1 MQKGDSETEMAV
13 EKMKLMKLSGAL
25 KSLAPLSA
33 ALCESECFH
42 ADSAAKYISASMG
55 FVPFVEEN
63 PHAGALAELTEIAK
77 TVQVDLEYRDEYILK
92 DTEADADDAEY
103 LAKLKKEVVAL
114 YEEQNALLEQKAICA
129 SGMEKYAHF
138 KGMDIDLDQIAQCRY
153 IKIRFGHMPKAG
165 FDKLQTVFKDNPY
178 AVFHRCS
185 ADETDYWG
193 AYFAPVNMVNEI
205 DSIFA
210 FLLFEPFEV
219 PGAAGTVDEV
229 MAEIQHSMDII
240 AAQADEVSARM
251 HTLWQEEREHCNR
264 IYTNL
269 VYQNTLYALRSYAL
283 HNDDRFM
290 LVGFVP
296 AGEEKKFKAAVEKI
310 QDVSLAVSD
319 PDTHGDTTAVPV
331 KMKKG
336 FKLLRPLVE
345 PYNYYVDMYGTP
357 AYSDIDI
364 TPFVAITYTVLF
376 GMMFGDLGQGAVL
389 ALLGFLMWKLKKMEL
404 GKILVPCGISS
415 MVFGFLF
422 GSVFGFEEMLDPVY
436 HALGWSGKPMSV
448 MDSINT
454 VLLIAI
460 GIGVALMVCA
470 MLLNIYA
477 CLKRRQIGEA
487 IFSQNGLVG
496 LLMYLAGVNFA
507 SGFMNGPAPL
517 PNSVCF
523 VILGVCAVLLMIKEI
538 PIGIID
544 KHPDWKPES
553 VMDFVLQNIFE
564 LLEYVLSYLSNTV
577 SFLRVG
583 AFVLVHAGMM
593 MVVFSL
599 AGENENLFVIILG
612 NILVIALEGLLTGIQ
627 ALRLEYYEMFSRF
640 YTGGGTAFH
649 PIRFAKGKSDSAA

>member
-1 MQKGDSETEMAV
+1 MAV

-25 KSLAPLSA
+25 KSLEPLSA
-33 ALCESECFH
+33 VLCESGCFH
-42 ADSAAKYISASMG
+42 ADSAAKYISSSMG
-55 FVPFVEEN
+55 FVPFAEEN
-63 PHAGALAELTEIAK
+63 PHAAVLSELTEIAK
-77 TVQVDLEYRDEYILK
+77 TVQAELRYRDEYILK
-92 DTEADADDAEY
+92 RGQASSGDAEY
-103 LAKLKKEVVAL
+103 LAKLKKEFTAL
-114 YEEQNALLEQKAICA
+114 YDEQNALLEQKAVCE
-129 SGMEKYAHF
+129 SGIEKYKHF
-138 KGMDIDLDQIAQCRY
+138 KGMDIDLDQIAQCKY
-153 IKIRFGHMPKAG
+153 IKIRFGHMPKAS
-165 FDKLQTVFKDNPY
+165 FDKLNTVFKDNPY

-193 AYFAPVNMVNEI
+193 AYFAPVNMVNEL

-229 MAEIQHSMDII
+229 LTEFQHSIDII
-240 AAQADEVSARM
+240 GSQIEEITARLQKLWTDE
-251 HTLWQEEREHCNR
+251 QEHCDR
-264 IYTNL
+264 IYSNL
-269 VYQNTLYALRSYAL
+269 VYQNTLYALRSFVL

-296 AGEEKKFKAAVEKI
+296 ASEEKKFKAAVSEI
-310 QDVSLAVSD
+310 PDVSLEVSD
-319 PDTHGDTTAVPV
+319 PDAHSDATAVPV

-345 PYNYYVDMYGTP
+345 PYNYYIDMYGTP

-389 ALLGFLMWKLKKMEL
+389 ALIGFLMWKLKKMEL
-404 GKILVPCGISS
+404 GKILVPCGIAS

-422 GSVFGFEEMLDPVY
+422 GSVFGYEEMLDPVY
-436 HALGWSGKPMSV
+436 HKLGWSGKPMSV

-460 GIGVALMVCA
+460 GIGVGLMVCA
-470 MLLNIYA
+470 ILLNIYA
-477 CLKRRQIGEA
+477 CLKRRQFGEA
-487 IFSQNGLVG
+487 LFSQNGVVG
-496 LLMYLAGVNFA
+496 LLFYLAGVNFA

-523 VILGVCAVLLMIKEI
+523 GIMGVCAVLLMIKEI

-544 KHPDWKPES
+544 KHPDWKPDS
-553 VMDFVLQNIFE
+553 VMDFILQNVFE

-599 AGENENLFVIILG
+599 AGESENLFVIILG
-612 NILVIALEGLLTGIQ
+612 NVLVIALEGLLTGIQ

-640 YTGGGTAFH
+640 YTGGGTAFR
-649 PIRFAKGKSDSAA
+649 PIRIEKSLSAATQKQ

>member
-1 MQKGDSETEMAV
+1 MAV

-25 KSLAPLSA
+25 KSLEPLSA
-33 ALCESECFH
+33 VLCESGCFH
-42 ADSAAKYISASMG
+42 ADSAAKYISSSMG
-55 FVPFVEEN
+55 FVPFAEEN
-63 PHAGALAELTEIAK
+63 PHAAVLSELTEIAK
-77 TVQVDLEYRDEYILK
+77 TVQAELRYRDEYILK
-92 DTEADADDAEY
+92 RGQASGGDAEY
-103 LAKLKKEVVAL
+103 LAKLKKEFTAL
-114 YEEQNALLEQKAICA
+114 YDEQNALLEQKAVCE
-129 SGMEKYAHF
+129 SGIEKYKHF
-138 KGMDIDLDQIAQCRY
+138 KGMDIDLDQIAQCKY
-153 IKIRFGHMPKAG
+153 IKIRFGHMPKAS
-165 FDKLQTVFKDNPY
+165 FDKLNTVFKDNPY

-193 AYFAPVNMVNEI
+193 AYFAPVNMVNEL

-229 MAEIQHSMDII
+229 LTEFQHSIDII
-240 AAQADEVSARM
+240 GSQIEEITARLQKLWTDE
-251 HTLWQEEREHCNR
+251 QEHCDR
-264 IYTNL
+264 IYSNL
-269 VYQNTLYALRSYAL
+269 VYQNTLYALRSFVL

-296 AGEEKKFKAAVEKI
+296 ASEEKKFKAAVSEI
-310 QDVSLAVSD
+310 PDVSLEVSD
-319 PDTHGDTTAVPV
+319 PDAHSDATAVPV

-345 PYNYYVDMYGTP
+345 PYNYYIDMYGTP

-389 ALLGFLMWKLKKMEL
+389 ALIGFLMWKLKKMEL
-404 GKILVPCGISS
+404 GKILVPCGIAS

-422 GSVFGFEEMLDPVY
+422 GSVFGYEEMLDPVY
-436 HALGWSGKPMSV
+436 HKLGWSGKPMSV

-460 GIGVALMVCA
+460 GIGVGLMVCA
-470 MLLNIYA
+470 ILLNIYA
-477 CLKRRQIGEA
+477 CLKRRQFGEA
-487 IFSQNGLVG
+487 LFSQNGVVG
-496 LLMYLAGVNFA
+496 LLFYLAGVNFA

-523 VILGVCAVLLMIKEI
+523 GIMGVCAVLLMIKEI

-544 KHPDWKPES
+544 KHPDWKPDS
-553 VMDFVLQNIFE
+553 VMDFILQNVFE

-599 AGENENLFVIILG
+599 AGESENLFVIILG
-612 NILVIALEGLLTGIQ
+612 NVLVIALEGLLTGIQ
-627 ALRLEYYEMFSRF
+627 ALRLEHYEMFSRF
-640 YTGGGTAFH
+640 YTGGGTAFR
-649 PIRFAKGKSDSAA
+649 PIRIEKSLSAATQKQ

>member
-1 MQKGDSETEMAV
+1 MAV

-25 KSLAPLSA
+25 ESLEPLSA
-33 ALCESECFH
+33 VLCESGCFH
-42 ADSAAKYISASMG
+42 ADSAAKYISSSMG
-55 FVPFVEEN
+55 FVPFAEEN
-63 PHAGALAELTEIAK
+63 PHAAVLSELTEIAK
-77 TVQVDLEYRDEYILK
+77 TVQAELRYRDEYILK
-92 DTEADADDAEY
+92 RGQASSGDAEY
-103 LAKLKKEVVAL
+103 LAKLKKEFTAL
-114 YEEQNALLEQKAICA
+114 YDEQNALLEQKAVCE
-129 SGMEKYAHF
+129 SGIEKYEHF
-138 KGMDIDLDQIAQCRY
+138 KGMDIDLDQIAQCKY
-153 IKIRFGHMPKAG
+153 IKIRFGHMPKAS
-165 FDKLQTVFKDNPY
+165 FDKLNTVFKDNPY

-193 AYFAPVNMVNEI
+193 AYFAPVNMVNEL

-229 MAEIQHSMDII
+229 LTEFQHSIDII
-240 AAQADEVSARM
+240 GSQIEEITARLQKLWTDE
-251 HTLWQEEREHCNR
+251 QEHCDR
-264 IYTNL
+264 IYSNL
-269 VYQNTLYALRSYAL
+269 VYQNTLYALRSFVL

-296 AGEEKKFKAAVEKI
+296 ASEEKKFKAAVSEI
-310 QDVSLAVSD
+310 PDVSLEVSD
-319 PDTHGDTTAVPV
+319 PDAHSDATAVPV

-345 PYNYYVDMYGTP
+345 PYNYYIDMYGTP

-389 ALLGFLMWKLKKMEL
+389 ALIGFLMWKLKKMEL
-404 GKILVPCGISS
+404 GKILVPCGIAS

-422 GSVFGFEEMLDPVY
+422 GSVFGYEEMLDPVY
-436 HALGWSGKPMSV
+436 HKLGWSGKPMSV

-460 GIGVALMVCA
+460 GIGVGLMVCA
-470 MLLNIYA
+470 ILLNIYA
-477 CLKRRQIGEA
+477 CLKRRQFGEA
-487 IFSQNGLVG
+487 LFSQNGVVG
-496 LLMYLAGVNFA
+496 LLFYLAGVNFA

-523 VILGVCAVLLMIKEI
+523 GIMGVCAVLLMIKEI

-544 KHPDWKPES
+544 KHPDWKPDS
-553 VMDFVLQNIFE
+553 VMDFILQNVFE

-599 AGENENLFVIILG
+599 AGESENLFVIILG
-612 NILVIALEGLLTGIQ
+612 NVLVIALEGLLTGIQ

-640 YTGGGTAFH
+640 YTGGGTAFR
-649 PIRFAKGKSDSAA
+649 PIRIEKSLSAATQKQ